1 MTFAW
6 QSLLP
11 EIRNI
16 ILKQLARDD
25 TTAIYA
31 SVCKEWRNFFGK
43 RNFSHLKIPPS
54 DLDFVD
60 QLSQG
65 STRQVDHI
73 WLNIELKRYT
83 CRICRR
89 IESPTRSYL
98 NDRIIVE
105 AVVKLFSVLARWD
118 HNQHLTLELNA
129 YSPSDS
135 EHWFKTCY
143 FGAPGEEKFDI
154 TPKSKDFHDPQHGWE
169 DGRVVKPPADRALA
183 RPFAI
188 PYGAGFG
195 TDEPR
200 LPIVRAVTK
209 FVLRRQCRRQID
221 PLMLSQL
228 WCRLPRL
235 EEISFEP
242 WQSFYGGLQEIC
254 DQFYEEMIYWGILK
268 NVKKVT
274 IFEDFNENYL
284 DVFWDFPDPD
294 DSWDNPARVR
304 TTSFKVGDAFVRRSR
319 GLEHLSVGFLT
330 DAYHFFKACQPD
342 WQWDQL
348 QSLCLTSRLM
358 SKTTPNQTNQLLT
371 LAAQTI
377 PRMPKLETLTL
388 WNGARGEACSFT
400 YRREYG
406 SIIWRGTWDLRLRKS
421 TLDAWQSMSGVETYL
436 IQDVVRS
443 HGDAIKCL
451 GLDSVI
457 DAVSLKQIVAENSQ
471 GFF

>member
-31 SVCKEWRNFFGK
+31 SVCKEWRSFFGK
-43 RNFSHLKIPPS
+43 RNFGHLKIPPS
-54 DLDFVD
+54 DLDFLD
-60 QLSQG
+60 QLSEE
-65 STRQVDHI
+65 STRQVDHL

-83 CRICRR
+83 CRICRK
-89 IESPTRSYL
+89 IESPPWSYL

-105 AVVKLFSVLARWD
+105 AVVQLFSVLARWD

-154 TPKSKDFHDPQHGWE
+154 TPKRRDIHDPQHGWE
-169 DGRVVKPPADRALA
+169 HGDVVEPPTDRALV
-183 RPFAI
+183 RPFEI
-188 PYGAGFG
+188 PYTGGFG
-195 TDEPR
+195 RDEQR
-200 LPIVRAVTK
+200 LPIVKAVTK
-209 FVLRRQCRRQID
+209 FVLRRQCRRQLG
-221 PLMLSQL
+221 PLGLSQL

-235 EEISFEP
+235 QEISFEP
-242 WQSFYGGLQEIC
+242 WQLFYGGVQDIW
-254 DQFYEEMIYWGILK
+254 DHFYEEMIHWGILRS
-268 NVKKVT
+268 VKKVT

-284 DVFWDFPDPD
+284 DIFWYLPGYL
-294 DSWDNPARVR
+294 WEAPARVR
-304 TTSFKVGDAFVRRSR
+304 ATNLRVGAAFARKSL
-319 GLEHLSVGFLT
+319 GLEHLSVGFLA
-330 DAYHFFKACQPD
+330 DAYHFFQACQPD

-358 SKTTPNQTNQLLT
+358 SKTTPNETNQLLT
-371 LAAQTI
+371 LAAQTV

-388 WNGARGEACSFT
+388 WNGARKEACSFT
-400 YRREYG
+400 YCRRYG
-406 SIIWRGTWDLRLRKS
+406 TITWRGTWDLRLKKS
-421 TLDAWQSMSGVETYL
+421 TLDAWQPISRLEKHL

-451 GLDSVI
+451 GLDSVVDTI
-457 DAVSLKQIVAENSQ
+457 SLKQIVAENSQ
-471 GFF
+471 SYF

>member
-16 ILKQLARDD
+16 ILKELAHDD

-31 SVCKEWRNFFGK
+31 GVCKEWRFFFGK

-54 DLDFVD
+54 DLDFLD
-60 QLSQG
+60 QLSEE

-73 WLNIELKRYT
+73 WLNIELKGYS
-83 CRICRR
+83 CRMCRR
-89 IESPTRSYL
+89 IETPTWSYL

-105 AVVKLFSVLARWD
+105 AVVKLFSALARWD

-135 EHWFKTCY
+135 EHWFKECY
-143 FGAPGEEKFDI
+143 FGAPGEEKFDVI
-154 TPKSKDFHDPQHGWE
+154 PKSRDFHDPRHGWQYG
-169 DGRVVKPPADRALA
+169 DVVEHPTERALA
-183 RPFAI
+183 RPFAL
-188 PYGAGFG
+188 PMATGF
-195 TDEPR
+195 ERHEQR
-200 LPIVRAVTK
+200 LSIVKAVTK
-209 FVLRRQCRRQID
+209 FVLRRQCRRQLD
-221 PLMLSQL
+221 PLTLSQL

-242 WQSFYGGLQEIC
+242 WQVLFHGGVQ
-254 DQFYEEMIYWGILK
+254 DVWDRFYEEMIYWGILRS
-268 NVKKVT
+268 VKKVT

-284 DVFWDFPDPD
+284 DIFWYLPG
-294 DSWDNPARVR
+294 DSWENPARVR
-304 TTSFKVGDAFVRRSR
+304 ATSFKVGAAFARRSR

-348 QSLCLTSRLM
+348 RSLCLTSRLM
-358 SKTTPNQTNQLLT
+358 SKTTTKKTNLLLT
-371 LAAQTI
+371 LAAQTV

-400 YRREYG
+400 YCRQYG
-406 SIIWRGTWDLRLRKS
+406 AIIWRGTWDPKLKRS
-421 TLDAWQSMSGVETYL
+421 TLDAWRSMARFETHS
-436 IQDVVRS
+436 IEGAIHS
-443 HGDAIKCL
+443 HGDAIERL
-451 GLDSVI
+451 GLHYVI
-457 DAVSLKQIVAENSQ
+457 DAVSLKQIVAENSLVLS
-471 GFF
+471 